1 MEAFTIPVKLYIH
14 YATSTF
20 LTNKFVV
27 ATADFTKSSP
37 DKYVLLETR
46 EIELTVNQPEPIDII
61 GLQVDLLREQKAKI
75 AADAQQKIAVVEDKI
90 QQLLCID
97 YTPEEDEIPY

>member
-1 MEAFTIPVKLYIH
+1 MEALTIPVTLYIH
-14 YATSTF
+14 YATSF

-37 DKYVLLETR
+37 DQYVLLETR
-46 EIELTVNQPEPIDII
+46 KIELTVNQPEPIDII

-75 AADAQQKIAVVEDKI
+75 AADAQQKIAIVEDKI